1 MRNMRVAR
9 RYAMALMAM
18 APDDDAVERIGADLT
33 AVGNALRASRDLRLL
48 MTSPVVPVAKKKA
61 ILTELFA
68 RRVGRETMDL
78 LQLLVTKH
86 RGHAVADIIGQF
98 HALVDERMG
107 IVNADVVTAV
117 QCAGP
122 QERALRDRLERYT
135 GKKVRMRMATDERIR
150 GGVRVRIGDTVLD
163 ASLAHQLDR
172 LRDRFLQ
179 GSISATESQRTS

>member
-18 APDDDAVERIGADLT
+18 AAEDASVERVGTDLT
-33 AVGNALRASRDLRLL
+33 MVGNTLRASRDLRLL
-48 MTSPVVPVAKKKA
+48 MTSPVVSIAKKKT

-68 RRVGRETMDL
+68 RRVGKDIMDL

-86 RGHAVADIIGQF
+86 RGHALADIIEQF
-98 HALVDERMG
+98 HALVDVRMG

-117 QCAGP
+117 QCVGP
-122 QERALRDRLERYT
+122 QERTLQERLERYT
-135 GKKVRMRMATDERIR
+135 GKKIRMRMATDERIR

-172 LRDRFLQ
+172 LRERLLHGDA
-179 GSISATESQRTS
+179 GATESHRTS